1 MIYSKHYLATF
12 KKFQDVTDVECVITL
27 EKLPSQTENPIF
39 VVKGIPRRK
48 VFTDNTME
56 SNISSIMFLR
66 QTLEEAVSIN
76 GGIKFPLNDINNRI
90 AKIRFN
96 NYTYTLDTKEYNTF
110 NDIIR
115 FNVSSRI

>member
-1 MIYSKHYLATF
+1 MIYNKHYLATF
-12 KKFQDVTDVECVITL
+12 KKFQDITNVDCVITL

-39 VVKGIPRRK
+39 VVAGIPRRK
-48 VFTDNTME
+48 VFTDNALE
-56 SNISSIMFLR
+56 SNVSSIMFLR
-66 QTLEEAVSIN
+66 KTLEEAVSTN

>member
-1 MIYSKHYLATF
+1 MIYNKHYLATF
-12 KKFQDVTDVECVITL
+12 KKFQDITNVECVITL
-27 EKLPSQTENPIF
+27 QKLPSQTENPIF
-39 VVKGIPRRK
+39 IIAGIPRRK

-115 FNVSSRI
+115 FNVSSRV